1 MIQLDVDFIKN
12 LQSHCIATLHDRKNR
27 KNGKNGDSALFFLLK
42 IGRCP
47 HFSHFSYQLICAL
60 QIHNYYLWHQE
71 DIARRTDVND
81 AVIAETKRKIDRLN
95 QARNDTIEK
104 IDEHLLLALQGIN
117 TDNSLPINSETPGS
131 IIDKMS
137 ILLLKIYH
145 MNEET
150 KRDNAPS
157 DHIEKCQNKL
167 NILQEQLE
175 DLGNCLKI
183 LLEEIFSGKRRLK
196 IYRQFKMYNDP
207 TLNPQLYGMCHH

>member
-1 MIQLDVDFIKN
+1 M
-12 LQSHCIATLHDRKNR
+12 
-27 KNGKNGDSALFFLLK
+27 
-42 IGRCP
+42 
-47 HFSHFSYQLICAL
+47 
-60 QIHNYYLWHQE
+60 
-71 DIARRTDVND
+71 
-81 AVIAETKRKIDRLN
+81 
-95 QARNDTIEK
+95 
-104 IDEHLLLALQGIN
+104 ALQGIN